1 MEQVFRPPDYLGDLR
16 SHDDESEC
24 AGSARTR
31 LDAEAQRSVRGA
43 CASQAQ
49 AEPKA
54 AKPSQAPAG
63 PARRLACR
71 SQAAACRTSPCAQAR
86 RHGHRLHPPRSR
98 THGQQVAARAMPRS
112 EPSRSDRRRGAHR
125 GQERACGWEKRIPT
139 DLPEEVGDHGRAQP
153 SAVNSP
159 VLTERLAQ
167 PAAQRESTALAR
179 QNRPYEGSRER
190 TGWHKPAEG
199 LGIGYAWAR
208 LCMSATAWWTFSA

>member
-31 LDAEAQRSVRGA
+31 LNAEAQRSVRGA
-43 CASQAQ
+43 CASRAQ

-86 RHGHRLHPPRSR
+86 RRGHRLHPPRSR

-112 EPSRSDRRRGAHR
+112 EAEPVRSTARRASRP
-125 GQERACGWEKRIPT
+125 RAGVRLGEADT

-167 PAAQRESTALAR
+167 PAAQRAQPSFGT
-179 QNRPYEGSRER
+179 
-190 TGWHKPAEG
+190 TGRRKEPRADG
-199 LGIGYAWAR
+199 VA
-208 LCMSATAWWTFSA
+208 